1 MTKIVMGV
9 PVGKPVESAGDTMS
23 RLPEIRG
30 ARVGFLSNGH
40 LSIVPFWDRFE
51 AEVKTRWES
60 SRVTS
65 YTKPNTFAPAPDDVI
80 EEIASRSDIAFA
92 GVCA

>member
-1 MTKIVMGV
+1 MSKIVMGV
-9 PVGKPVESAGDTMS
+9 PVGVPAESSGDQIS

-30 ARVGFLSNGH
+30 ARIGFLSNGH

-60 SRVTS
+60 SQVTS
-65 YTKPNTFAPAPDDVI
+65 YTKPNTFAPAPADVI
-80 EEIASRSDIAFA
+80 EDIASKSDIAFA